1 MAPERDELY
10 RSDKDELLEAYR
22 EYEESRQKIGLRE
35 LLLILLVL
43 IALIALFF
51 PKIYIAN
58 EIYYT
63 SRTINKLLDQYEI
76 LKEENRLLRQRLE
89 QERFKNQV
97 LDTIF

>member
-1 MAPERDELY
+1 MY